1 MEEQTT
7 QEFAPA
13 NEEKEPEV
21 AEKQEPTVIESLVE
35 HVEAYTRTTV
45 DLAKL
50 RVVQKASQ
58 VLSNIAVTIVLVV
71 LSSLVLLMASIGGA
85 MWIGEALESAYLGFF
100 IVSGFYLVL
109 GLFVYMLRDR
119 IIKKPISD
127 SIIDH
132 FID

>member
-1 MEEQTT
+1 MEEQKT
-7 QEFAPA
+7 QEFTPP
-13 NEEKEPEV
+13 NGQQGPE
-21 AEKQEPTVIESLVE
+21 AAQKKEPTVIESLVE

-50 RVVQKASQ
+50 HVVQKASQ

-71 LSSLVLLMASIGGA
+71 LSSLILLMASVGA
-85 MWIGEALESAYLGFF
+85 ALWIGESLNSGYIGFF
-100 IVSGFYLVL
+100 IVAGFYLIL
-109 GLFVYMLRDR
+109 GLFLYLLRDR
-119 IIKKPISD
+119 IIKKPVSD